1 MIYKKLKLLVTWAV
15 FLFLSVLIFE
25 FFHEC
30 GHGLGSRLEGYHV
43 STGFNRVGDVG
54 KRPSDPDF
62 RLNKMIQGRFNL
74 SDIFGPLIN
83 WIFAI
88 IFTVIFFKQRTANR
102 VALLLGSGAAI
113 NALMRLFP
121 IIMFFISALL
131 GQFVLEDEVAL
142 GLSTIRGLKFPM
154 LYTNLKIFATTQPSL
169 FLSEPKIYFW
179 PVISLIISVACFILT
194 YHRLKQLIRYQM
206 ISWISQWL
214 FMIMPLLVWPIT
226 FIVTD
231 KLDNFIRVN
240 W

>member
-1 MIYKKLKLLVTWAV
+1 MIYKKLKLLVIWAV

-121 IIMFFISALL
+121 ILMFFISALL

-154 LYTNLKIFATTQPSL
+154 LYANFKIFASTQPSL

-194 YHRLKQLIRYQM
+194 YHRLRQLIRYQM

-226 FIVTD
+226 FIVAN
-231 KLDNFIRVN
+231 KLDNFIRLN

>member
-1 MIYKKLKLLVTWAV
+1 
-15 FLFLSVLIFE
+15 
-25 FFHEC
+25 
-30 GHGLGSRLEGYHV
+30 
-43 STGFNRVGDVG
+43 VGDVG

>member
-1 MIYKKLKLLVTWAV
+1 
-15 FLFLSVLIFE
+15 
-25 FFHEC
+25 
-30 GHGLGSRLEGYHV
+30 
-43 STGFNRVGDVG
+43 VGDVS

-74 SDIFGPLIN
+74 SGILGPSIN

-88 IFTVIFFKQRTANR
+88 IFTVFFLKQRIANR

-121 IIMFFISALL
+121 LLVFFFSALG
-131 GQFVLEDEVAL
+131 GQFVLEDEAAL

-154 LYTNLKIFATTQPSL
+154 PYTNLKIIASTQPSL

-194 YHRLKQLIRYQM
+194 YHRLKQLVSHHM

-214 FMIMPLLVWPIT
+214 FMIMPLLV
-226 FIVTD
+226 
-231 KLDNFIRVN
+231 
-240 W
+240 